1 MNHARIGS
9 RLLAGVAIAAALMT
23 SAASAQTVKVGLILS
38 YTGFLAQAG
47 ASIDQAVALYVKT
60 HAADLPPGVKIEL
73 IRRDDTSDAPDVG
86 KRLAQELITR
96 EHVQLLAGV
105 VASPIATAIAPLTAD
120 AKIPLVI
127 MNAGGTSITR
137 ISPYVVRFSFTLW
150 ETGYP
155 MGQWAAKQGWKK
167 GYTAVSDFIPGHD
180 AEDAFTKGF
189 TDGGGTMVGAVRF
202 PPAGTDFA
210 PYIQRIKDAK
220 PDTLFIFLP
229 GGKQTTQFMKTWTNA
244 GMNASGIKI
253 VATHDL
259 VTDDELPNMG
269 DAPLGIVSAGNYSV
283 AAKRPQNDAFL
294 AAWHKEYADK
304 FIPNYMSV
312 AGWDAMNAIYA
323 MIKETKGKFD
333 GDKAMAFFTN
343 WKDPNSPRGPIE
355 IDPKTRDVIQ
365 NIYIR
370 KVEKVDGKLANVEF
384 ETIPMVKDPWK
395 ELNPP
400 KK

>member
-1 MNHARIGS
+1 
-9 RLLAGVAIAAALMT
+9 MT
-23 SAASAQTVKVGLILS
+23 LTATAASAQTIKIGLILS

-47 ASIDQAVALYVKT
+47 DSIDKAVALYVKT

-86 KRLAQELITR
+86 KRLAQELVTR

-105 VASPIATAIAPLTAD
+105 VSSPIAAAIAPLTAE
-120 AKIPLVI
+120 AKIPFVI
-127 MNAGGTSITR
+127 MNAAGTAIPR

-150 ETGYP
+150 QEGYP
-155 MGQWAAKQGWKK
+155 MGQWAAKQGWKR
-167 GYTAVSDFIPGHD
+167 GYTATSDYIPGHD

-189 TDGGGTMVGAVRF
+189 TDGGGTMIGTVRF

-220 PDTLFIFLP
+220 PDTVFVFLP
-229 GGKQTTQFMKTWTNA
+229 GGKQTTSFMKTWTDA
-244 GMNASGIKI
+244 GMNATGIKL
-253 VATHDL
+253 VSTQDL

-269 DAPLGIVSAGNYSV
+269 EAPLGIVSAGNYSV

-294 AAWHKEYADK
+294 AAWRKEYGDK
-304 FIPNYMSV
+304 VIANYMSV
-312 AGWDAMNAIYA
+312 AGYDGMNAIYA

-333 GDKAMAFFTN
+333 GDQAMAFFKN
-343 WKDPNSPRGPIE
+343 YKDANSPRGPIA
-355 IDPKTRDVIQ
+355 IDPATRDIVQ

-370 KVEKVDGKLANVEF
+370 KVEKQNGEMANVEF
-384 ETIPMVKDPWK
+384 DTIPQVKDPWK

-400 KK
+400 K

>member
-1 MNHARIGS
+1 MTYGRTGCRVLIG
-9 RLLAGVAIAAALMT
+9 AALATTLMAT
-23 SAASAQTVKVGLILS
+23 AASAQTIKVGLILS

-47 ASIDQAVALYVKT
+47 ASIDQAVDLYVKT
-60 HAADLPPGVKIEL
+60 HVADLPPGVKIEL
-73 IRRDDTSDAPDVG
+73 IKRDDTSDAPDVG

-96 EHVQLLAGV
+96 EHVQLLAGL
-105 VASPIATAIAPLTAD
+105 VASPIATAIAPMTAE

-127 MNAGGTSITR
+127 MNAGGVSIPR
-137 ISPYVVRFSFTLW
+137 LSPYVVRFSFTLW

-167 GYTAVSDFIPGHD
+167 GYTATSDYIPGHD
-180 AEDAFTKGF
+180 AEEAFIKGF
-189 TDGGGTMVGAVRF
+189 TDGGGTMVGTVRF

-229 GGKQTTQFMKTWTNA
+229 GGKQTTQFMKTWADA
-244 GMNASGIKI
+244 GMASSGIKI

-283 AAKRPQNDAFL
+283 AAKRPASDAFL

-333 GDKAMAFFTN
+333 GDQAMAFFKN

-370 KVEKVDGKLANVEF
+370 RVEKVDGKLANVEF
-384 ETIPMVKDPWK
+384 DTIPNVKDPWK

-400 KK
+400 K